1 MDSISQGH
9 SALTQMQKKH
19 TNKPFMKRLFIV
31 TLLMSTMAVFHTAQA
46 QLYQAQNGEISFFSK
61 TPLENIEA
69 VSKTVNSIINSVTNE
84 IAVQM
89 RITSFVFPNK
99 LMQEH
104 FNENYLESEKYPMAS
119 FKGKI
124 KEAVDLKKAGTY
136 PVTASGTATIHGVS
150 KPIEIKGTIVS
161 DGNQLQLN
169 SQFDIR
175 LQDYQID
182 IPKIVFAKIAEVIEV
197 KSKIQ
202 FGQKK

>member
-1 MDSISQGH
+1 
-9 SALTQMQKKH
+9 
-19 TNKPFMKRLFIV
+19 MKRIFRV
-31 TLLMSTMAVFHTAQA
+31 TMIIGTWMASFSAHA
-46 QLYQAQNGEISFFSK
+46 QLYQAQNGEVSFFSK
-61 TPLENIEA
+61 TPLENIDA
-69 VSKTVNSIINSVTNE
+69 VSKSVNSIINVATNE

-104 FNENYLESEKYPMAS
+104 FNENYLESEKFPMAS

-136 PVTASGTATIHGVS
+136 PVTAAGTATIHGVT

-161 DGNQLQLN
+161 DGTQLQLS
-169 SQFDIR
+169 SQFDVR

-202 FGQKK
+202 FTQKK